1 MTTDIQYLI
10 AALQLASLDALIAL
24 GIAVVFGIMGL
35 VNFAHGEI
43 IMLGAYV
50 LLAFIGLPLPIAI
63 ITTLIAAAVVAIA
76 MERVAFR
83 SVRDSSA
90 STLLVTSFAVSFLLQ
105 NVVISTIGNLPRT
118 PQLPAFLGESFHVGG
133 ILVQY
138 LQVITA
144 GLTII
149 LVLGLTLFF
158 KRSTIGREMR
168 AAAEDLRMA
177 RLCGVDA
184 NRVIATAFVI
194 SGLLAG
200 AVSLLLVAQ
209 TDLIT
214 PQMGSAPVLIGFVAT
229 VIGGLRSL
237 VGAALG
243 GFILG
248 FITVALQVWLPVELR
263 DFRDAFVFAFVI
275 AFLVFRPQGL
285 LGPAKERI

>member
-1 MTTDIQYLI
+1 MTEQIQYLI
-10 AALQLASLDALIAL
+10 AALQLASQDALIAL

-50 LLAFIGLPLPIAI
+50 LLVVLGLPAPLAI
-63 ITTLIAAAVVAIA
+63 FAVLVASAFVAVA
-76 MERVAFR
+76 MERIAFR
-83 SVRDSSA
+83 PVRGSSA
-90 STLLVTSFAVSFLLQ
+90 STMLVTSFAVSFLLQ
-105 NVVISTIGNLPRT
+105 NGVISTVGNLPQT
-118 PQLPAFLGESFHVGG
+118 PELPAILSESFHLGDVR
-133 ILVQY
+133 IQY
-138 LQVITA
+138 LQVITGA
-144 GLTII
+144 LAII
-149 LVLGLTLFF
+149 LAVGLTLFF
-158 KRSTIGREMR
+158 TRTTMGRRMR

-184 NRVIATAFVI
+184 NRVIAGAFVI

-200 AVSLLLVAQ
+200 VVSLLLVAQ
-209 TDLIT
+209 TDLVT

-248 FITVALQVWLPVELR
+248 FVTVALQVYLPVDLR

-275 AFLVFRPQGL
+275 AFLVVRPQGL
-285 LGPAKERI
+285 FGPAQERV

>member
-1 MTTDIQYLI
+1 MTEQIQYLI
-10 AALQLASLDALIAL
+10 AALQLASQDALIAL

-50 LLAFIGLPLPIAI
+50 LLVVLGLPAPLAI
-63 ITTLIAAAVVAIA
+63 FAVLIACAFVAVA
-76 MERVAFR
+76 MERIAFR
-83 SVRDSSA
+83 PVRGSSA
-90 STLLVTSFAVSFLLQ
+90 STMLVTSFAVSFLLQ
-105 NVVISTIGNLPRT
+105 NGVISTVGNLPQT
-118 PQLPAFLGESFHVGG
+118 PELPGILSESFHVGDVR
-133 ILVQY
+133 IQY
-138 LQVITA
+138 LQVITGA
-144 GLTII
+144 LAII
-149 LVLGLTLFF
+149 LAGGLTLFF
-158 KRSTIGREMR
+158 TRTTMGRRMR

-184 NRVIATAFVI
+184 NRVIAVAFVI

-200 AVSLLLVAQ
+200 VVSLLLVAQ
-209 TDLIT
+209 TDLVT

-248 FITVALQVWLPVELR
+248 FVTVALQVYLPADLR

-275 AFLVFRPQGL
+275 AFLVVRPQGL
-285 LGPAKERI
+285 FGPAQERV